1 MRPRNGA
8 KMSVFTPGAVF
19 LGPEFEFPFPR
30 FADPQQARRAIFDAL
45 AADQASPE
53 VRAAAAEAK
62 AQQQAKRAFYVSDLG
77 IVKRQYQ
84 RWCTQLPRARPF
96 YAMKCNP
103 DPVLSQLLANQGA
116 GFDCA
121 SAAEIEQAL
130 STGVRPDEIIFAN
143 PIKDALS
150 LQYARAVGV
159 NKMTFDNA
167 DELHKIH
174 AHHPDAELVLRI
186 LADDSHSLMRFGTKF
201 GAPFE
206 SVEGLMTLAKQLQ
219 LRVVGIAFHIGSGC
233 FSTKAHS
240 AAVELARQCFDVAE
254 RIGLPRLRLLDIGG
268 GFPGDLQVGV
278 RPDGSPG
285 FECLA
290 GALREAFA
298 RHFPEERYP
307 ELQII
312 GEPGRYFATSWA
324 TLFTAVVGKRS
335 VVQPPAPVASGVA
348 SSSVLAATT
357 SAGGPRQQARALHT
371 EPEKKP
377 RFLYYITD
385 GVYGSFNC
393 LIFDHAVAVP
403 VPAKRLLSDAG
414 VDAKLPASVA
424 SSLGTFFGPTCD
436 SMDVV
441 AKDVE
446 MEELHVGDWVGF
458 EAMGAYTS
466 AAASRFNGID
476 LPIKQYVDSMPEV
489 PNTKS
494 PAVGKPAKPAKP
506 SA

>member
-1 MRPRNGA
+1 MRFER
-8 KMSVFTPGAVF
+8 SF
-19 LGPEFEFPFPR
+19 L
-30 FADPQQARRAIFDAL
+30 
-45 AADQASPE
+45 
-53 VRAAAAEAK
+53 
-62 AQQQAKRAFYVSDLG
+62 
-77 IVKRQYQ
+77 
-84 RWCTQLPRARPF
+84 C
-96 YAMKCNP
+96 
-103 DPVLSQLLANQGA
+103 SQLGCCRLL
-116 GFDCA
+116 DC
-121 SAAEIEQAL
+121 S
-130 STGVRPDEIIFAN
+130 
-143 PIKDALS
+143 
-150 LQYARAVGV
+150 
-159 NKMTFDNA
+159 
-167 DELHKIH
+167 
-174 AHHPDAELVLRI
+174 ELVLRI

-206 SVEGLMTLAKQLQ
+206 SVEGLMKLAKQLQ

-285 FECLA
+285 FECMA

-312 GEPGRYFATSWA
+312 GEPGRYFAKSWA

-385 GVYGSFNC
+385 GVVRCIELFLHAPTDCSLDAERAQYGSFNC

-414 VDAKLPASVA
+414 VSPSCPPRSPPRSAPSSARLATRWTWSPRTSKWCGRLLPARADSFEMLPRVA
-424 SSLGTFFGPTCD
+424 CCRRSCMLAIGSALRRWAPTRRRRRHASTASTCRSSSTSTRCPKSPTPSRPLCASPQSLQSRRRD
-436 SMDVV
+436 SCLAPLLELNSRAELSSNAATLPPSFTCTIDFPGVTARVV
-441 AKDVE
+441 AFSSRTRC
-446 MEELHVGDWVGF
+446 LQTCPLSLSRARASGF
-458 EAMGAYTS
+458 GFAPHAFLRIS
-466 AAASRFNGID
+466 N
-476 LPIKQYVDSMPEV
+476 VW
-489 PNTKS
+489 
-494 PAVGKPAKPAKP
+494 
-506 SA
+506 